1 MFSLPLWLDEIAIIS
16 FGFIGGVYFAFSF
29 FVMQSLKKTSDSAA
43 IRTMNAINVVILK
56 SPFMLLF
63 FFMVATVMR
72 DSTLMVNNSL
82 PAADQVQKLDKKDRV
97 MYIYAGKPSSRYED
111 KYGSTAK
118 IQLNDKFA
126 VVEEVGA
133 FVLAE
138 RASKRQELQ
147 NVLTTALKVDGD
159 TKMGLVSDIKQ
170 ELRKVN
176 ALKLNYTT
184 RIGEYTQNID

>member
-1 MFSLPLWLDEIAIIS
+1 MSKFKKKKGGDLPAISTASLPDI
-16 FGFIGGVYFAFSF
+16 V
-29 FVMQSLKKTSDSAA
+29 
-43 IRTMNAINVVILK
+43 
-56 SPFMLLF
+56 FMLLF

-72 DSTLMVNNSL
+72 DNTLMVTNTL

-97 MYIYAGKPSSRYED
+97 LYIYAGKPSMRYQD
-111 KYGSTAK
+111 KFGTEAR

-126 VVEEVGA
+126 TVQDVAA

-138 RASKRQELQ
+138 KASKRHELQ

-159 TKMGLVSDIKQ
+159 TKMGLISDIKQ

-176 ALKLNYTT
+176 ALKINYTT
-184 RIGEYTQNID
+184 RIGDYSQNLN